1 MRRKEWYETYPDIQ
15 LCTLA
20 YLVDRSQSSPFFWP
34 CMFISSSLP
43 SLFLGQVGVVSVS
56 EAVQIADENDLILV
70 CSLSDMFIV
79 FTAITCIS
87 KILYASQQ
95 NVFM

>member
-1 MRRKEWYETYPDIQ
+1 
-15 LCTLA
+15 
-20 YLVDRSQSSPFFWP
+20 
-34 CMFISSSLP
+34 
-43 SLFLGQVGVVSVS
+43 
-56 EAVQIADENDLILV
+56 VQIADENDLILV
-70 CSLSDMFIV
+70 CSLSEMFIV